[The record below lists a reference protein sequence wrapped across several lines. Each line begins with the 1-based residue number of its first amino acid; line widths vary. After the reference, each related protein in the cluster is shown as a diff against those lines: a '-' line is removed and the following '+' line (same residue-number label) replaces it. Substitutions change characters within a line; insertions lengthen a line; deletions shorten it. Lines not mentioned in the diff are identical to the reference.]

1 MKKSELRQI
10 IKEEIKKISEEN
22 IDTNVINYAEEMKES
37 METFYDK
44 VIIDNIDQI
53 GMKVTNYVKKNPNI
67 SFSDMQKYIIKT
79 IANIY
84 ADYFKKNYN

>member
-10 IKEEIKKISEEN
+10 IKEEIKKISQEN

-53 GMKVTNYVKKNPNI
+53 GMKVTNYVNKNPNI

-84 ADYFKKNYN
+84 ADYLKKNYN